1 MENANAFVETKL
13 QLLIQTA
20 APAEANT
27 DQSWQH
33 FQQSQR
39 HARNKRALLSIA
51 ATLICALSLMP
62 QTRGWAQQVWTTY
75 LLGNTTNITFNLALL
90 SPELMLPNVFPL
102 YPANATKPI
111 EASNLTEAT
120 NLAGFHAYTLNANLG
135 QPTYSVAE
143 APTLERSLNKQVI
156 DSELRRLNRE
166 PIAWPEG
173 LDGAT
178 IKLTQGKTVLT
189 RFGQCTTII
198 GPWNACAM
206 LAQSRLPE
214 LHLSAPITLAALT
227 VFSLELAGLSRVR
240 AQSLAKLGAT
250 FFLPFDN
257 DCKLQQT
264 KVKDAAAVLILY
276 PKAPNGEEA
285 FHLQWQENG
294 YSFGL
299 FGRDPSRAVALA
311 ESLH

>member
-1 MENANAFVETKL
+1 MENASPFTQSKL
-13 QLLIQTA
+13 ALLSEVP
-20 APAEANT
+20 APV
-27 DQSWQH
+27 DIDDSWQR

-39 HARNKRALLSIA
+39 HARSKRALLSIA
-51 ATLICALSLMP
+51 ATLLCAFSLMP
-62 QTRGWAQQVWTTY
+62 QTRGWAQQAWTTY

-102 YPANATKPI
+102 YPANASKPMQ
-111 EASNLTEAT
+111 ASNLTEAT
-120 NLAGFHAYTLNANLG
+120 NLAGFPAYALNANLG
-135 QPTYSVAE
+135 QPRYTVTE
-143 APTLERSLNKQVI
+143 APTLERSLNRQVI
-156 DSELRRLNRE
+156 DAELHRLNRE
-166 PIAWPEG
+166 AIAWPEG
-173 LDGAT
+173 LDGAS

-189 RFGQCTTII
+189 RFGQCPTIV

-227 VFSLELAGLSRVR
+227 VFSLELAGLSRAR

-264 KVKDAAAVLILY
+264 KVKGAPAVLILY
-276 PKAPNGEEA
+276 PKASNGEEA
-285 FHLQWQENG
+285 FHLQWQADG

-299 FGRDPSRAVALA
+299 FGRDPNRAIALA